1 MCSHPEQMV
10 PGAQGIVFCFSQA
23 KLVLSAEENKAET
36 FQIFGAHHVWPLGQ
50 D

>member
-1 MCSHPEQMV
+1 MRSHPEQMV

-23 KLVLSAEENKAET
+23 KLVLTAEENKAET
-36 FQIFGAHHVWPLGQ
+36 FQALGAYHGWPLGQ

>member
-10 PGAQGIVFCFSQA
+10 PGARGTAFCFSQA
-23 KLVLSAEENKAET
+23 KLVLRAEENKAET
-36 FQIFGAHHVWPLGQ
+36 FQTLGAYHVWPLGQ